1 VSLRNTFACTCLAL
15 AAAAIAVAAA
25 QQTPP
30 QTPTRPTAPS
40 PAASGFAPGGT
51 PTPRR
56 TAASQAATRGVALCS
71 GLWDGGRTI
80 DQINADNG
88 GVGGTESMKTAIDDA
103 RRIVSVTYSDLMP
116 PRIVAWR
123 RVLGCVQLP
132 IGATEDALRFVPQ
145 VSPDVVRPDLDARD
159 WPIGDRSAIARLPDA
174 KQKSLDALVES
185 AFDGSTYGGRTWGVI
200 VVKDGKIVAE
210 RYAMGFDMHQ
220 SAQTHSAAKSFAAS
234 LAGIA
239 TMKYGLDI
247 DRPGALTEW
256 RRPGDPRGRITA
268 RHLLNMASGLYGE
281 GGGSPQAD
289 IYAGGAAV
297 AERAATNM
305 LDTLPGTRFLYN
317 PPDTMLLVHAVREA
331 VKNDQA
337 FLAMPFRDLFWKIGM
352 TRTTPASDWN
362 GDFLMSGQTY
372 SSARDF
378 ARFGLLYLNDGVWNG
393 ERILPEGWAKFVSTL
408 APVQPADNGPRYGA
422 QFWIYTGMEGLSA
435 AAYTPSGAQ
444 GQYAVIIPAQKVVV
458 VRRGFDAGN
467 AFRIAKFC
475 ADVLAVV
482 EKTGNSRSDPRIN

>member
-1 VSLRNTFACTCLAL
+1 VPRRSMPACAAVAL
-15 AAAAIAVAAA
+15 AVVGAVAAGA
-25 QQTPP
+25 QQNPSR
-30 QTPTRPTAPS
+30 QTPAPG

-56 TAASQAATRGVALCS
+56 VAASQAATRAVALCS
-71 GLWDGGRTI
+71 GLWDGGRTLE
-80 DQINADNG
+80 QINADNG
-88 GVGGTESMKTAIDDA
+88 GLGGTESMRTDIDYA
-103 RRIVSVTYSDLMP
+103 RRIVAVKYSDVMP

-145 VSPDVVRPDLDARD
+145 VAPDVVRPDLDARD
-159 WPIGDRSAIARLPDA
+159 WPTGDRNAAGRLPDGT
-174 KQKSLDALVES
+174 QKALDALVES
-185 AFDGSTYGGRTWGVI
+185 AFDGSTYGGRTWGVV

-220 SAQTHSAAKSFAAS
+220 AAQTHSAAKSLAAS
-234 LAGIA
+234 LAGVA

-247 DRPGALTEW
+247 DRPGALAEW
-256 RRPGDPRGRITA
+256 RRPGDPRGAITA
-268 RHLLNMASGLYGE
+268 RHLLQMASGLYGE

-317 PPDTMLLVHAVREA
+317 PPDTMLLVRAVHEA
-331 VKNDQA
+331 VGDDKR
-337 FLAMPFRDLFWKIGM
+337 FLAMPFRDFFWKIGM

-378 ARFGLLYLNDGVWNG
+378 ARFGLLYLDDGIWNG
-393 ERILPEGWAKFVSTL
+393 ERILPEGWAKFVSTP
-408 APVQPADNGPRYGA
+408 APVQPADGGPRYGA

-435 AAYTPSGAQ
+435 TAYTPSGAQ
-444 GQYAVIIPAQKVVV
+444 GQYAVIIPAHRLVV
-458 VRRGFDAGN
+458 VRRGFDAGSG
-467 AFRIAKFC
+467 FRIAKFC
-475 ADVLAVV
+475 ADVLAAV
-482 EKTGNSRSDPRIN
+482 N